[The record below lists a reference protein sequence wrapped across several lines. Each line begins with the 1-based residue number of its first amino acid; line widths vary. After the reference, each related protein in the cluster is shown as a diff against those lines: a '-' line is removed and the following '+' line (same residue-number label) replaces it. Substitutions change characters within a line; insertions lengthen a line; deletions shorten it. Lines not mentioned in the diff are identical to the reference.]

1 VQIFEGQLRFGIHS
15 GQQNTD
21 FPGYV
26 DLWRAAEDAGL
37 DWASVFDHFLPIM
50 ADPAGPC
57 YEGFTLLAAM
67 AAHTSRLRCGMIV
80 AGVTYRNP
88 AVFANIGMTI
98 DHISGGRAEIG
109 IGAAWYELEH
119 EQYGI
124 PFPSIGT
131 RMRMLDEACTIIKS
145 LWREETTTFAG
156 RHFQAVEARCEP
168 KPIQDPLPLWI
179 GGAGERKTL
188 RIVARHADGWNT
200 FLGSEDLYRHKL
212 DVLAAHCGEVGRD
225 PADIRKSLV
234 FGAILGADE
243 AEAEERLAERAA
255 QTKTDAAQL
264 RARMVVGTPEQCVER
279 LRPFAEL
286 GVGDFLLQAR
296 PPGDRRSME
305 LLAREVGP
313 ALRAEVGAAAAA
325 P

>member
-26 DLWRAAEDAGL
+26 DLWRNAEEIGL

-50 ADPAGPC
+50 ADPEGPC
-57 YEGFTLLAAM
+57 FEGFALLAAM
-67 AAHTSRLRCGMIV
+67 AASTTRLRCGMIV

-119 EQYGI
+119 NDYGI
-124 PFPSIGT
+124 PFPTIGT

-145 LWREETTTFAG
+145 LWTERKTTFAG
-156 RHFQAVEARCEP
+156 RHFQVQDAMCEP
-168 KPIQDPLPLWI
+168 KPIQSPLPLWV

-188 RIVARHADGWNT
+188 RIVAKHADGWNT
-200 FLGSEDLYRHKL
+200 FLGSEEVYRHKL
-212 DVLAAHCGEVGRD
+212 EVLAGHCADVGRD

-234 FGAILGADE
+234 FGAILGEDE
-243 AEAEERLAERAA
+243 AEAEERLAERAE
-255 QTKTDAAQL
+255 QTSTHPNEL
-264 RARMVVGTPEQCVER
+264 RGRMIVGTPEQCVER
-279 LRPFAEL
+279 LAPFAAL

-305 LLAREVGP
+305 LLAKSVAP
-313 ALRAEVGAAAAA
+313 AMRAAVPA
-325 P
+325 